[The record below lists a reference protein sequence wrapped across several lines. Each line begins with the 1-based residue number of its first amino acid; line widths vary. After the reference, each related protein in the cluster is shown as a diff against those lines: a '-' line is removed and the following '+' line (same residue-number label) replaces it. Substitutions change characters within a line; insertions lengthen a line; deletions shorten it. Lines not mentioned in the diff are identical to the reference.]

1 MLKYHRVLVK
11 KLNSTGTDVL
21 YTKQLGSINDDSGG
35 CGFGIAV
42 DGSGNAYVTGYTSS
56 WDFPNTSGCYDTSPG
71 DITDAFLTKIDST
84 GALLYSTY
92 LGGWGYDRG
101 YGIAVD
107 GSGNAYITGYTNAS
121 DFPTTTGA
129 YDTSHNG
136 DYDIFVTKIDPAGNG
151 TNDLLY
157 STFLGGS
164 GDYDYGEGIAVD
176 GSGNAYVTGTTNSTD
191 FPTTTGAYDTS
202 YNGDYDIF
210 VTKIDPA
217 GNGINDLLYSTFLG
231 GTDYDYGFGIA
242 VELESALY
250 VTGATWSTDFPTTVG
265 AYDTSSNGE
274 WDAFLSKISSYVTL
288 TISTS
293 TGGTTDP
300 SPGDYTYDKGTEVT
314 ITATA
319 SSGYEFSEWSGDASG
334 TNNPITIIMDGDKSI
349 TANFSSTSTGGGG
362 DGDSDT
368 GGGGGCFIATAA
380 YGSPLHPH
388 LDILQDF
395 RDRYLM
401 SSKLGRKLVILY
413 YKYSRF
419 VANLITE
426 HKVLKVTVRLS
437 LLPVIIFSYS
447 MVHLGPIITAV
458 IIVVI
463 FVLPIF
469 LFSLFRRKLRRVE
482 AKDPKALVFLD

>member
-1 MLKYHRVLVK
+1 
-11 KLNSTGTDVL
+11 
-21 YTKQLGSINDDSGG
+21 
-35 CGFGIAV
+35 
-42 DGSGNAYVTGYTSS
+42 
-56 WDFPNTSGCYDTSPG
+56 
-71 DITDAFLTKIDST
+71 
-84 GALLYSTY
+84 
-92 LGGWGYDRG
+92 
-101 YGIAVD
+101 
-107 GSGNAYITGYTNAS
+107 
-121 DFPTTTGA
+121 
-129 YDTSHNG
+129 
-136 DYDIFVTKIDPAGNG
+136 VTKIDPAGNG

-164 GDYDYGEGIAVD
+164 GDYDYGRGIAVD

-202 YNGDYDIF
+202 HNGDYDVF
-210 VTKIDPA
+210 VTEIDPA

-250 VTGATWSTDFPTTVG
+250 VTGATWSTDFPTTLG

-274 WDAFLSKISSYVTL
+274 WDAFLSKISSHVTL

-300 SPGDYTYDKGTEVT
+300 SPGDYTYDEGTEVT

-319 SSGYEFSEWSGDASG
+319 SSGYEFSGWSGDASG
-334 TNNPITIIMDGDKSI
+334 TNSPITITMDSDKSI
-349 TANFSSTSTGGGG
+349 TANFSSTSTGGGE

-380 YGSPLHPH
+380 YGSTLHTH

-401 SSKLGRKLVILY
+401 SSKLGRKLIDLY
-413 YKYSRF
+413 YEYSPF
-419 VANLITE
+419 AADFIAK
-426 HKVLKVTVRLS
+426 HKVLRVAVRTV
-437 LLPVIIFSYS
+437 LLPLIAFSYS
-447 MVHLGPIITAV
+447 MIHFGPIIT
-458 IIVVI
+458 VVMLVFV
-463 FVLPIF
+463 FVLSVF
-469 LFSLFRRKLRRVE
+469 LISFFRRKLRRMIF
-482 AKDPKALVFLD
+482 KDLKALDFQI